1 MTTEQFVNKYNGKGI
16 DFDGQF
22 GNQCM
27 DLAAKFVQEVW
38 GHSGWDIARGFAYQV
53 WTQFDSLPVSKYAH
67 RVPNTPTG
75 VPPEGALMVWGQ
87 GIGSAGHIS
96 VVRGGSNTNV
106 FQSFDQ
112 NWNGHQYCEPV
123 LHSYNHIYG
132 WIVLNQATQ
141 PKGDIMDTSTGGELY
156 LTALHRPAENAGS
169 AGQWNGQPARDA
181 LIKLRSEPEWQ
192 TVDTKV
198 RMFDALNAKVTE
210 LSKNP
215 TKAEL
220 EAVVNQLKQAQS
232 EVETLKA
239 KTPDDKAAEV
249 VAEKI
254 GSLAKFVA
262 LVAKFV
268 KGGK

>member
-1 MTTEQFVNKYNGKGI
+1 MTTEQFVAKYNGKGI
-16 DFDGQF
+16 NFDGQF

-27 DLAAKFVQEVW
+27 DLANQFVQEVW
-38 GHSGWDIARGFAYQV
+38 GKNGWDIARGFAYQV

-67 RVPNTPTG
+67 RVPNTPAG
-75 VPPEGALMVWGQ
+75 VPPEGALMIWSQ

-96 VVRGGSNTNV
+96 VVRAGSNTNV

-112 NWNGHQYCEPV
+112 NWNGHSYCEPV
-123 LHSYNHIYG
+123 LHNYNYVYG
-132 WIVLNQATQ
+132 WIVLNEQ
-141 PKGDIMDTSTGGELY
+141 PKQEEVMNTEAGKELY
-156 LTALHRPAENAGS
+156 LTALHRPAESDGA
-169 AGQWNGQPARDA
+169 AAQWNGRPLRDA
-181 LIKLRSEPEWQ
+181 LIVLRSAPEWQ
-192 TVDTKV
+192 TTDVKV
-198 RMFDALNAKVTE
+198 KNFDALQAKVNE

-220 EAVVNQLKQAQS
+220 EAVVAQLKQAQS

-249 VAEKI
+249 VADKI
-254 GSLAKFVA
+254 GPLAKFIA
-262 LVAKFV
+262 LVAKLV